1 MLTPGGDIV
10 KEANGAFPRV
20 ILAEGDYR
28 AIARNENRTYERAF
42 KVVTGIDGEAEVLAV
57 AYPKLKDT
65 VPAQFADV
73 ESKPFYRAV
82 NTVDLGQFIRIKA
95 DEATYNLI
103 LYCASN
109 WNSKTPFSNAAF
121 AMATTSLSYRCGV
134 NGLGREP
141 IKIYRADSLSGPLCD
156 DIGPNSASQRND
168 AMCHQRTNAGR
179 TAAFPVQTGGEIARK
194 TSLKMPDCT

>member
-1 MLTPGGDIV
+1 LPS
-10 KEANGAFPRV
+10 
-20 ILAEGDYR
+20 
-28 AIARNENRTYERAF
+28 RNRKCGKTLF
-42 KVVTGIDGEAEVLAV
+42 GEAEVLAV

-109 WNSKTPFSNAAF
+109 WNSNYYRKLKVADLPAAWS
-121 AMATTSLSYRCGV
+121 AR
-134 NGLGREP
+134 LGPVLWHRP
-141 IKIYRADSLSGPLCD
+141 
-156 DIGPNSASQRND
+156 
-168 AMCHQRTNAGR
+168 
-179 TAAFPVQTGGEIARK
+179 TAQ
-194 TSLKMPDCT
+194 